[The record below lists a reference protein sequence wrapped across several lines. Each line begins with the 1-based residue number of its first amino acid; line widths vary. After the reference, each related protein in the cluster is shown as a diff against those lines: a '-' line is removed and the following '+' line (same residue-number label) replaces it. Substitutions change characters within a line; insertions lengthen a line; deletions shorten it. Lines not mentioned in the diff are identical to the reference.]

1 VYAVNTGTID
11 AFVKE
16 TVSGKLTY
24 TYEVKTEDFAAD
36 CVKLTPQEAATIDGA
51 VTEEAGGFLAW
62 TNATVTTTTPTYK
75 VGDTDLEKATVD
87 VTAYASDSASA
98 MTKTFKVSYTDGTT
112 TYYAENDTATELYT
126 LTAGN
131 TVANFYVAHGT
142 ALTIGSESTTSPA
155 VTPGAIN
162 SARPQD
168 VADEDNDPAVNTPR
182 WTPPATGVYIFRRS
196 VKDES
201 TESAQSFKYKYAGY
215 YAVVDGDK
223 VDYYKIVIGKDAFRA
238 ASESDSTVPNSIVFD
253 VYVDQSDL
261 TADSDHAVTVGKDGV
276 LEGNPKIYYVKEE
289 KVVNEPVSMEYTD
302 GAAGENDYLKIV
314 YSTKTGDVTVAKA
327 AMDAAERDYERAKD
341 ALELARA
348 PIADKELEVANAL
361 GALNTAKSRYEQT
374 LADYT
379 YAKALAE
386 ASNELYAATRA
397 REAINYEQGNR
408 MTAVKTAATNLKTL
422 AGELLSPDDGDDYYR
437 ITNTWADDTDSV
449 NTDDID
455 AKKLISANIRTYIS
469 NNGRANGDSDLDH
482 CKANL
487 QAVDDKWADIV
498 KYSGIIKDRLDKLSK
513 IKNGDDFRACSVS
526 S

>member
-1 VYAVNTGTID
+1 MYAVNTGTID